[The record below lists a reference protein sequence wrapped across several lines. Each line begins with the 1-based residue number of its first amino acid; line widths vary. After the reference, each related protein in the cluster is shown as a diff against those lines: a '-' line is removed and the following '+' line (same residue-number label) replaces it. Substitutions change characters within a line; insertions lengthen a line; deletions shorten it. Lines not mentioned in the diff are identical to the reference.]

1 VKSDAAQWSLSSVR
15 FRDAA
20 NGWIVGFGGTI
31 LRSRDGGATWAALP
45 SPAKTW
51 LSAIAFDDKNRGWI
65 AADNSI
71 LVSEDGGESW
81 KSIPVADMIFVSQLV
96 PVNGSFWAIGQLG
109 VLKQT
114 GGLQWKR
121 LANLVVD
128 DPSKDTGASPTST
141 AGKPN

>member
-65 AADNSI
+65 AAEWKP
-71 LVSEDGGESW
+71 SENNRRAKYYSLTALGRGKLNRES
-81 KSIPVADMIFVSQLV
+81 ADWVRLS
-96 PVNGSFWAIGQLG
+96 GAISR
-109 VLKQT
+109 VMRLKE
-114 GGLQWKR
+114 
-121 LANLVVD
+121 A
-128 DPSKDTGASPTST
+128 
-141 AGKPN
+141 